1 MLGRR
6 HISCA
11 PSMQVVVVCLAA
23 YVKDVADVSYCAPG
37 LGTRGDGA
45 WEKAHFMCAFY
56 ALPRHFKEHEPRKKG
71 GIFMPLDI
79 QNSMIESRS
88 TKDEPDKAVCFVTLG
103 CKVNQTESEAM
114 AQLFR
119 EAKYQVVSVSEEA
132 DVVVVNTCTVT
143 NTGDS
148 KSRRVIRRMVKAHPE
163 SVVVVMGCYA
173 QTAPGEVLGIEGVDL
188 VLGTQDRVNIL
199 KWIERVKEEKVPQ
212 NAVRGIW
219 DAEEFEELPQLS
231 EEHRTRAMLK
241 IQEGCNQFCT
251 YCIIPYARGPL
262 RSRLPEN
269 AIAEAQRL
277 VEEGYP
283 EIVLTGIHTGYY
295 GQDLGEDWNLARLV
309 RELDNI
315 PGLRRLRLSSI
326 EPMEY
331 TPELIESI
339 VSSDKVCPHLHMP
352 LQSGSDKVL
361 ARMHRPYVLK
371 EYRDLLE
378 KLRERI
384 PNLAVTTDII
394 VGFPGETDEDH
405 ASTISFAKACDFAG
419 IHVFPYSKRKGTPA
433 AEYPDQVLQKIKEQR
448 VKELLEVARDSQ
460 ARFIRHFMGDSV
472 EVLIER
478 VDPKGC
484 ATGHTPHYI
493 QVQIPSREDGK
504 RWTAGEFVTVVLDE
518 HHIKLS

>member
-1 MLGRR
+1 MPLEVE
-6 HISCA
+6 
-11 PSMQVVVVCLAA
+11 QVKEHPAIF
-23 YVKDVADVSYCAPG
+23 
-37 LGTRGDGA
+37 
-45 WEKAHFMCAFY
+45 E
-56 ALPRHFKEHEPRKKG
+56 PRTTNHEPR
-71 GIFMPLDI
+71 
-79 QNSMIESRS
+79 
-88 TKDEPDKAVCFVTLG
+88 VCFVTLG

-119 EAKYQVVSVSEEA
+119 EAKYRVVGASEEA

-148 KSRRVIRRMVKAHPE
+148 KSRRVIRRMIREHPA

-173 QTAPGEVLGIEGVDL
+173 QTEPGEVLNIEGVDL
-188 VLGTQDRVNIL
+188 VLGTQDRMQIL
-199 KWIERVKEEKVPQ
+199 DWIDRVKAERKPL

-219 DAEEFEELPQLS
+219 EAEEFEELPQLS
-231 EEHRTRAMLK
+231 EEHRTRAFLK

-269 AIAEAQRL
+269 AIAEARRL
-277 VEEGYP
+277 VETGFK

-295 GQDLGEDWNLARLV
+295 GQDLGAEWNLARLV
-309 RELDNI
+309 RELVKI
-315 PGLRRLRLSSI
+315 PGLHRLRLSSI

-361 ARMHRPYVLK
+361 ARMRRPYALN
-371 EYRDLLE
+371 EYRNLLE
-378 KLRERI
+378 RLHQRI
-384 PNLAVTTDII
+384 PNLAVTTDVI
-394 VGFPGETDEDH
+394 VGFPGETEEDH
-405 ASTISFAKACDFAG
+405 ASTLEFVKSCGFSA

-433 AEYPDQVLQKIKEQR
+433 ADYPNQVLKKQKEQR
-448 VKELLEVARDSQ
+448 VKDLLAVARVSQ
-460 ARFIRHFMGDSV
+460 EAFIRRFIGKPV
-472 EVLIER
+472 EVLIEWI
-478 VDPKGC
+478 DPEGN
-484 ATGHTPHYI
+484 AIGHTPHYI

-504 RWTAGEFVTVVLDE
+504 IWASRQLVTVILEEGHVG
-518 HHIKLS
+518 IG

>member
-1 MLGRR
+1 M
-6 HISCA
+6 
-11 PSMQVVVVCLAA
+11 PQEVEP
-23 YVKDVADVSYCAPG
+23 VKTHPVI
-37 LGTRGDGA
+37 
-45 WEKAHFMCAFY
+45 F
-56 ALPRHFKEHEPRKKG
+56 EPRTT
-71 GIFMPLDI
+71 
-79 QNSMIESRS
+79 N
-88 TKDEPDKAVCFVTLG
+88 DEPRKAVCFVTLG

-119 EAKYQVVSVSEEA
+119 EGRYQVVSDSEEA

-148 KSRRVIRRMVKAHPE
+148 KSRQVIRRMIKAHPE

-173 QTAPGEVLGIEGVDL
+173 QTAPGEILGIEGVDL
-188 VLGTQDRVNIL
+188 VLGTQDRAKIL
-199 KWIERVKEEKVPQ
+199 EWIERVKVEKVPQ

-219 DAEEFEELPQLS
+219 EAEEFEELPQLS

-269 AIAEAQRL
+269 AIAEARRL

-295 GQDLGEDWNLARLV
+295 GQDLGEEWNLARLV
-309 RELDNI
+309 RELDKI
-315 PGLRRLRLSSI
+315 SGLRRLRLSSI

-331 TPELIESI
+331 TTELIESI
-339 VSSDKVCPHLHMP
+339 VSSEKVCPHVHMP

-361 ARMHRPYVLK
+361 ARMNRPYNLN
-371 EYRDLLE
+371 EYRELLE
-378 KLRERI
+378 RLRQRI

-394 VGFPGETDEDH
+394 VGFPGETEEDH
-405 ASTISFAKACDFAG
+405 ASTIRFVKSCDFSG

-433 AEYPDQVLQKIKEQR
+433 ADYPDQVLKKLKEQR
-448 VKELLEVARDSQ
+448 VKELLAVARDSQ
-460 ARFIRHFMGDSV
+460 ARFTRRFIGSSV

-478 VDPKGC
+478 VDPEGC
-484 ATGHTPHYI
+484 AVGHTPHYI
-493 QVQIPSREDGK
+493 QVQIPSRDDGK
-504 RWTAGEFVTVVLDE
+504 RWAAGEFVTVILE
-518 HHIKLS
+518 EYHIT

>member
-1 MLGRR
+1 
-6 HISCA
+6 
-11 PSMQVVVVCLAA
+11 
-23 YVKDVADVSYCAPG
+23 
-37 LGTRGDGA
+37 
-45 WEKAHFMCAFY
+45 
-56 ALPRHFKEHEPRKKG
+56 
-71 GIFMPLDI
+71 MPLDI
-79 QNSMIESRS
+79 QNPVIPRTMNGSQ
-88 TKDEPDKAVCFVTLG
+88 KAVCFVTLG

-119 EAKYQVVSVSEEA
+119 EANYQVVNSSEEA

-148 KSRRVIRRMVKAHPE
+148 KSRQVIRRMIKAHPE

-173 QTAPGEVLGIEGVDL
+173 QTAPGEILGIEGVDL
-188 VLGTQDRVNIL
+188 VLGNQDRRKIL
-199 KWIERVKEEKVPQ
+199 EWIERVEAEKAPQ

-262 RSRLPEN
+262 RSRRPEN

-277 VEEGYP
+277 VGEGYP

-295 GQDLGEDWNLARLV
+295 GQDLEDGWNLARLV
-309 RELDNI
+309 QELDKI
-315 PGLRRLRLSSI
+315 SGLRRLRLSSI

-331 TPELIESI
+331 TEELIESI
-339 VSSDKVCPHLHMP
+339 VSSDKVCPHLHIP

-361 ARMHRPYVLK
+361 ARMNRPYNLD
-371 EYRDLLE
+371 EYRALLVR
-378 KLRERI
+378 LRQRI
-384 PNLAVTTDII
+384 PKLAVTTDVI

-405 ASTISFAKACDFAG
+405 ASTVEFVKSCDFSG

-433 AEYPDQVLQKIKEQR
+433 ADYPDQVLKKVKEER
-448 VKELLEVARDSQ
+448 VKELLGVARASQ
-460 ARFIRHFMGDSV
+460 ARFCQGFIGSPV

-478 VDPKGC
+478 VDLKGW
-484 ATGHTPHYI
+484 AVGHTPHYI
-493 QVQIPSREDGK
+493 QVEIPAGEDGK
-504 RWTAGEFVTVVLDE
+504 SWVAGEFVTVVLEEDR
-518 HHIKLS
+518 IKLS